1 MVTYTTIELD
11 HFNLTAEGNEIAD
24 TGSHEAKVFNAVDP
38 VNGIAIAELAVN
50 ARGDNLRGCGSFIT
64 SWICREVALTSS

>member
-24 TGSHEAKVFNAVDP
+24 SGSHEAKVFNAVDL

-50 ARGDNLRGCGSFIT
+50 ARRRLVWMRHVFTNRDH
-64 SWICREVALTSS
+64 REETLTNV